1 MSGADAIA
9 LILVSI
15 ALQLKKLYEKLG
27 LPVPPEGEPFPLPLP
42 VTLVP
47 ELSEPLFDVQ
57 YESTTEQT
65 YQKVFEY
72 KVPDGYKVALSEI
85 AIAPD
90 NNAKT
95 KALFL
100 IKIGAAKVDGI
111 RLLTSFDMDFQ
122 QIQLF
127 KGAVI
132 SIHIKS
138 TDGTTVACNAS
149 FNGRKIALT

>member
-9 LILVSI
+9 LILI
-15 ALQLKKLYEKLG
+15 TLAQQLKKLYEKLG
-27 LPVPPEGEPFPLPLP
+27 VPVPPDGEPFPLPLP

-57 YESTTEQT
+57 YESTAEQT
-65 YQKVFEY
+65 YQEVFKYTVEN
-72 KVPDGYKVALSEI
+72 GRVALSEV

-90 NNAKT
+90 INAKT
-95 KALFL
+95 KAQFL

-122 QIQLF
+122 QMQLC
-127 KGAVI
+127 K
-132 SIHIKS
+132 
-138 TDGTTVACNAS
+138 
-149 FNGRKIALT
+149 